1 MTLLAFALLLAVALA
16 GAAARGGVVER
27 KGAALFAAAWL
38 ASLGVQRLSGEAAP
52 ALWLP
57 LIDAVVLVGLAGL
70 AWRSPRPW
78 PVYAAG
84 FQTMAVAGG
93 VARWVDPGLDAGVQL
108 NLLAVLGFLALATLA
123 VGAWRRPD
131 PRQD

>member
-1 MTLLAFALLLAVALA
+1 MALLAFALLLAVAA
-16 GAAARGGVVER
+16 TGAAWRGGVVER

-38 ASLGVQRLSGEAAP
+38 ASLGAQWLTGKSAP

-57 LIDAVVLVGLAGL
+57 LIDAGVLIGLAGL

-93 VARWVDPGLDAGVQL
+93 VARWVDPRLDAGIQL
-108 NLLAVLGFLALATLA
+108 TLLSVLGFCALGALAL
-123 VGAWRRPD
+123 GAWRLPATVE
-131 PRQD
+131 